1 MTSTDI
7 ASDTT
12 SDDRPELTPE
22 QLAEI
27 ERKYDPET
35 AFRPTGPILGAIISA
50 LLVAMSVYHIYA
62 GGFGLIRELLHRGIH
77 ISFVLGLV
85 FLLFGWRRAPSTDLP
100 AQAWWRVGGIPILDM
115 VFAVLAV
122 ASAMYLPLLPP
133 EALAVRV
140 GNPSQLD
147 VFMGTALL
155 ILTLEATRRSVGP
168 TLPLIALVFVLFALF
183 GPWAP
188 GLLKHGGTSWL
199 GLINHLYMTNQG
211 IYGIAIGV
219 MAKYVFLFIVFG
231 VLATRIGLGQLFI
244 DIAMVIAGRYSGG
257 PAKVAIFSSAFMGTI
272 SGSSIANTVT
282 TGALTIPAMKKV
294 GYPPHFAGAVE
305 ATASTGGQI
314 TPPILGAAAFIMVE
328 YLEIPLRDV
337 LAAALFPAMLHY
349 FGIFIMVHLE
359 AKRLGLRGL
368 KASELPKMGVVLRQH
383 WLSIIPLVLLVYMI
397 LNGWT
402 PDYAAVYGI
411 FACIVVG
418 VLNPVNRLTFVDL
431 WNALAA
437 GAKNTLA
444 VGAAAATVG
453 VIVGVVTLT
462 GVGFRLGYVVV
473 QTANDIGGVLGGFW
487 PFNFFGV
494 GQWSLFISLILI
506 AIACIIMGAGIPT
519 TATYIILVAVAAPA
533 LAVQEVQPLVAHFFV
548 FYYGVLADIT
558 PPVALAA
565 YAAAGIAGANPFKTG
580 NTAFRL
586 GIAKALVPFVFV
598 YSPSLLLVADG
609 FTWSAFAITLTGAAL
624 GIASL
629 GVAFSGFLL
638 TPLPRIQRWWVG
650 LVAFLFIAPGLV
662 TMAVG
667 VALLAPVVALQIRA
681 WTSDPAAAA

>member
-1 MTSTDI
+1 MT
-7 ASDTT
+7 ADTT
-12 SDDRPELTPE
+12 PELTPE

-27 ERKYDPET
+27 ERKFDPET
-35 AFRPTGPILGAIISA
+35 AFRPTGRTLGIIVTSV
-50 LLVAMSVYHIYA
+50 LVAMSVYHFYA
-62 GGFGLIRELLHRGIH
+62 SGFGLVRELLHRGIH
-77 ISFVLGLV
+77 LSFVLGLV
-85 FLLFGWRRAPSTDLP
+85 FILFGIRKTDPAMPPRAWYRFDGVPLVDIAL
-100 AQAWWRVGGIPILDM
+100 AL
-115 VFAVLAV
+115 LAV
-122 ASAMYLPLLPP
+122 GAALYLPLLPP
-133 EALAVRV
+133 AALAQRV
-140 GNPSQLD
+140 GNPSPED
-147 VFMGTALL
+147 IFMGSALL

-168 TLPLIALVFVLFALF
+168 TLPIIGLLFIAFAYF
-183 GPWAP
+183 GPWMP
-188 GLLKHGGTSWL
+188 GALKHGGSSWL
-199 GLINHLYMTNQG
+199 GIINHLYMTNQG

-219 MAKYVFLFIVFG
+219 MAQYVFLFILFG

-244 DIAMVIAGRYSGG
+244 DLAMVIAGRYSGG

-282 TGALTIPAMKKV
+282 TGALTIPAMKRV
-294 GYPPHFAGAVE
+294 GYPAHFSAAVE

-337 LAAALFPAMLHY
+337 LAAALFPALLHY

-359 AKRLGLRGL
+359 AKKLGLRGL
-368 KASELPKMGVVLRQH
+368 RAEELPKMGVVLKDH
-383 WLSIIPLVLLVYMI
+383 WLSLIPLVILVYLI
-397 LNGWT
+397 LSGKT
-402 PDYAAVYGI
+402 PDFAAVYGI
-411 FACIVVG
+411 FACRFFGFFGRLVVG
-418 VLNPVNRLTFVDL
+418 FLNPTHRLSIKDL
-431 WNALAA
+431 WEGLAS

-453 VIVGVVTLT
+453 VVVGVVTLT

-473 QTANDIGGVLGGFW
+473 QTATDIGTMLSSLPVLGYF
-487 PFNFFGV
+487 V
-494 GQWSLFISLILI
+494 VTQWALFTSLILI

-533 LAVQEVQPLVAHFFV
+533 LAQLQVEPLVAHFFV

-565 YAAAGIAGANPFKTG
+565 YAAAGIAGSNPFKTG

-598 YSPSLLLVADG
+598 YSPALLLVADG
-609 FTWSAFAITLTGAAL
+609 FTWWAFTVTLIGAML

-629 GVAFSGFLL
+629 GVAFSGFLFSKL
-638 TPLPRIQRWWVG
+638 KTWERWWVA
-650 LVAFLFIAPGLV
+650 LVSFLFIAPGLL
-662 TMAVG
+662 TMGLGIALMLPVLVIQIGRRNKAMQAV
-667 VALLAPVVALQIRA
+667 
-681 WTSDPAAAA
+681 

>member
-1 MTSTDI
+1 MANKTLS
-7 ASDTT
+7 AK
-12 SDDRPELTPE
+12 E
-22 QLAEI
+22 LAEI

-35 AFRPTGPILGAIISA
+35 AFRPTGPFLAALISA
-50 LLVAMSVYHIYA
+50 ALVAMSVYHIYA
-62 GGFGLIRELLHRGIH
+62 SGFGLIRELLHRGIH

-85 FLLFGWRRAPSTDLP
+85 FLLFGYRRSQTTDLP
-100 AQAWWRVGGIPILDM
+100 DAAWFRLQGVPILDM
-115 VFAVLAV
+115 VFAVMAIG
-122 ASAMYLPLLPP
+122 AAMYLPLLPP
-133 EALAVRV
+133 EALATRV
-140 GNPSQLD
+140 GNPSQSD
-147 VFMGTALL
+147 VLMGTLL
-155 ILTLEATRRSVGP
+155 LVLTLEATRRSVGP
-168 TLPLIALVFVLFALF
+168 TLPIIAMIFMLFALF
-183 GPWAP
+183 GPYAP
-188 GLLKHGGTSWL
+188 GALKHGGTSWL
-199 GLINHLYMTNQG
+199 GLVNHLYMTNQG

-244 DIAMVIAGRYSGG
+244 DLAMVIAGRYAGG

-294 GYPPHFAGAVE
+294 GYPAHFAGAVE

-337 LAAALFPAMLHY
+337 LAAALFPALLHY

-368 KASELPKMGVVLRQH
+368 SAAELPKVGLVLRQH
-383 WLSIIPLVLLVYMI
+383 VLSIIPLALLVYMI

-418 VLNPVNRLTFVDL
+418 VLNPVNRLSIKDL
-431 WNALAA
+431 WAALAI

-453 VIVGVVTLT
+453 IVVGVVTLT

-473 QTANDIGGVLGGFW
+473 QTANDIGTIIGGIW
-487 PFNFFGV
+487 PLSYFSV
-494 GQWSLFISLILI
+494 AQWSLFVSLVLI
-506 AIACIIMGAGIPT
+506 AISCIIMGAGIPT

-533 LAVQEVQPLVAHFFV
+533 LATQQVEPIVAHFFV

-565 YAAAGIAGANPFKTG
+565 YAAAGIAGSNPFKTG

-586 GIAKALVPFVFV
+586 GIAKALVPFVFI
-598 YSPSLLLVADG
+598 YSPALLLVADG
-609 FTWSAFAITLTGAAL
+609 FTWSAFIVTLTGAAL

-629 GVAFSGFLL
+629 GVAFSGFLFA
-638 TPLPRIQRWWVG
+638 PMPMIQRWWVG
-650 LVAFLFIAPGLV
+650 IGSFFFIAPGLA
-662 TMAVG
+662 TMGVG
-667 VALLAPVVALQIRA
+667 LVLMAPVVILQMRQRA
-681 WTSDPAAAA
+681 QLVAGSF

>member
-1 MTSTDI
+1 MN
-7 ASDTT
+7 SDAT
-12 SDDRPELTPE
+12 PELTPE
-22 QLAEI
+22 KLAEI
-27 ERKYDPET
+27 EREFDPET
-35 AFRPTGPILGAIISA
+35 AFRPTGKTLGFVIAAILVS
-50 LLVAMSVYHIYA
+50 MSVYHFYA
-62 GGFGLIRELLHRGIH
+62 SGFGLVRELVHRGIH
-77 ISFVLGLV
+77 LSFVLGLV
-85 FLLFGWRRAPSTDLP
+85 FLLFGVRKNDTLP
-100 AQAWWRVGGIPILDM
+100 PKAWYRFDGVPLIDI

-122 ASAMYLPLLPP
+122 GAAMYLPLLPAA
-133 EALAVRV
+133 ALAQRV
-140 GNPSQLD
+140 GNPSPSD
-147 VFMGTALL
+147 IFMGSALL
-155 ILTLEATRRSVGP
+155 LLTLEATRRSVGP
-168 TLPLIALVFVLFALF
+168 TLPIIGLMFIGFAYF
-183 GPWAP
+183 GPWMP
-188 GLLKHGGTSWL
+188 GALKHGGSSWL
-199 GLINHLYMTNQG
+199 GIINHLYMTNQG

-219 MAKYVFLFIVFG
+219 MAQYVFLFILFG

-244 DIAMVIAGRYSGG
+244 DMAMVIAGRYSGG

-282 TGALTIPAMKKV
+282 TGALTIPAMKRV
-294 GYPPHFAGAVE
+294 GYPAHFAGAVE

-337 LAAALFPAMLHY
+337 LAAALFPALLHY

-359 AKRLGLRGL
+359 AKKLGLRGL
-368 KASELPKMGVVLRQH
+368 RAEELPKLGVVLKDH
-383 WLSIIPLVLLVYMI
+383 WLSLIPLVILVYLI
-397 LNGWT
+397 LSGKT

-411 FACIVVG
+411 IACVVVG
-418 VLNPVNRLTFVDL
+418 FLNPTHRLNIKDL
-431 WNALAA
+431 WDSLAA

-453 VIVGVVTLT
+453 VVVGVVTLT

-473 QTANDIGGVLGGFW
+473 QTATDIGTFLSALPILGYFT
-487 PFNFFGV
+487 V
-494 GQWSLFISLILI
+494 AQWALFTSLVLI
-506 AIACIIMGAGIPT
+506 AISCIIMGAGIPT

-533 LAVQEVQPLVAHFFV
+533 LAVLEVEPLVAHFFV

-565 YAAAGIAGANPFKTG
+565 YAAAGIAGSNPFKTG

-598 YSPSLLLVADG
+598 YSPALLLVADG
-609 FTWSAFAITLTGAAL
+609 FTWWLFTITLIGAML

-629 GVAFSGFLL
+629 GVAFSGYLL
-638 TPLPRIQRWWVG
+638 TPLKKWERWWVA
-650 LVAFLFIAPGLV
+650 VVSFLFIAPGLF

-667 VALLAPVVALQIRA
+667 LVLMIPIAVLQFKRAPG
-681 WTSDPAAAA
+681 

>member
-1 MTSTDI
+1 MATDTQ
-7 ASDTT
+7 SK
-12 SDDRPELTPE
+12 LTE
-22 QLAEI
+22 AELAEI
-27 ERKYDPET
+27 ERKFDPET
-35 AFRPTGPILGAIISA
+35 AFRPTGKSLAFVITTV
-50 LLVAMSVYHIYA
+50 LVTMSVYHFYA
-62 GGFGLIRELLHRGIH
+62 SGFGLIRELLHRGIH
-77 ISFVLGLV
+77 LAFVLGLV
-85 FLLFGWRRAPSTDLP
+85 FLLFGIRKSNSTKLHAPVWYRISG
-100 AQAWWRVGGIPILDM
+100 VPIWDIAL
-115 VFAVLAV
+115 AILAV
-122 ASAMYLPLLPP
+122 GASLYLPLLPP
-133 EALAVRV
+133 EIVSERV
-140 GNPSQLD
+140 GNPSQGD
-147 VFMGTALL
+147 VLMGTALL
-155 ILTLEATRRSVGP
+155 VLTLEASRRSVGP
-168 TLPLIALVFVLFALF
+168 TLPIIGLIFIAFALF

-188 GLLKHGGTSWL
+188 GALKHGGTSWL

-219 MAKYVFLFIVFG
+219 MAQYVFLFILFG

-244 DIAMVIAGRYSGG
+244 DLAMVIAGRYSGG

-282 TGALTIPAMKKV
+282 TGALTIPAMKRV
-294 GYPPHFAGAVE
+294 GYPAHFAGAVE

-328 YLEIPLRDV
+328 YLEIPLRDI
-337 LAAALFPAMLHY
+337 LAAALFPALLHY

-359 AKRLGLRGL
+359 AKKLGLKGL
-368 KASELPKMGVVLRQH
+368 RAEELPKARVVLRQH
-383 WLSIIPLVLLVYMI
+383 WLSIIPLAILVYLI
-397 LNGWT
+397 LSGKT

-411 FACIVVG
+411 IACVVVG
-418 VLNPVNRLTFVDL
+418 FLNPVNRLTISDL

-453 VIVGVVTLT
+453 VVVGVVTLT

-473 QTANDIGGVLGGFW
+473 QTATDIGGFLSQLPVLSYFAIE
-487 PFNFFGV
+487 
-494 GQWSLFISLILI
+494 QWALFVSLILI
-506 AIACIIMGAGIPT
+506 AISCIIMGAGIPT

-533 LAVQEVQPLVAHFFV
+533 LAQLQVEPLVAHFFV

-565 YAAAGIAGANPFKTG
+565 YAAAGIAGSNPFKTG

-598 YSPSLLLVADG
+598 YSPALLLVADG
-609 FTWSAFAITLTGAAL
+609 FTWYLFTITLLGAML

-629 GVAFSGFLL
+629 GVAFSGYLL
-638 TPLPRIQRWWVG
+638 APLSKLERWYVAI
-650 LVAFLFIAPGLV
+650 VAFLFIAPGLM
-662 TMAVG
+662 TTLVG
-667 VALLAPVVALQIRA
+667 LALMTPILIQQIARREVAKP
-681 WTSDPAAAA
+681 